1 MTVGLS
7 QILVASAVLLGI
19 GCFGLLAR
27 RNLLITL
34 LGAQFMVLS
43 GAIAFVAF
51 GRFGLG
57 HAQETGAATMAMFA
71 GAAALAQLAIGLAM
85 ALALYRE
92 RRSFAVDAER
102 G

>member
-1 MTVGLS
+1 MSVGLN
-7 QILVASAVLLGI
+7 QMLVVSAILLGI
-19 GCFGLLAR
+19 GGFALVAR

-34 LGAQFMVLS
+34 FGGQFMLLA

-57 HAQETGAATMAMFA
+57 AANQVGAATMAMFA
-71 GAAALAQLAIGLAM
+71 GAAALAELAVGAAM
-85 ALALYRE
+85 ALILFRE
-92 RRSFAVDAER
+92 RRSFALDLDR